1 MLYIVNVIM
10 SAKKWLLAILVFVFL
25 ARIVGVSYGLPLWL
39 VDDEPPFTLAAL
51 KMLQLKTLI
60 PASQLADFKTVLYY
74 PPYLSYLYLPFFAA
88 LVAIKFLFYGG
99 PSALFASFLL
109 TDLSWFYV
117 IARTINVVLA
127 TLSVFLIYK
136 ITETVLQDRRPALLA
151 AFFVSTSLIHI
162 ALSIVSRHWLSV
174 FFFTALVLYWLS
186 RPNLSEKQRYFGA
199 IFSAGIGVGFAI
211 INLLLAP
218 LIAFWYLIY
227 EKKPVLAAFKEK
239 FFYKLYAMFAALA
252 ALPYILYPAS
262 LGFSADTTAGA
273 TKTIF
278 GAITSPIFFAKT
290 IAISEFVLIA
300 FAILGLVFTFKN
312 NRRIFWTFAAFIY
325 SYSIIFYLVFRFEPR
340 FFMGLLPFYAILAGY
355 GFYEIQK
362 MLPSPVPQKIFLL
375 VLLIPLAFVL
385 RLDWLAIQND
395 SRTLAREWAEEN
407 LPSGTKIM
415 VLARLT
421 RFSTNKDAVSEQ
433 EKISASSLRKVDRAD
448 AELGN
453 LNFHTLNLFD
463 ASNQSFYEN
472 VESYIKQNH
481 YEYLVIQPDYKNSQ
495 YFKGVMAHSE
505 LLKTFGS
512 GEAAMSIAESQF
524 LKSPAA
530 LFQIK
535 ELGPEIKVYKL
546 K

>member
-1 MLYIVNVIM
+1 
-10 SAKKWLLAILVFVFL
+10 
-25 ARIVGVSYGLPLWL
+25 
-39 VDDEPPFTLAAL
+39 
-51 KMLQLKTLI
+51 
-60 PASQLADFKTVLYY
+60 
-74 PPYLSYLYLPFFAA
+74 
-88 LVAIKFLFYGG
+88 
-99 PSALFASFLL
+99 
-109 TDLSWFYV
+109 
-117 IARTINVVLA
+117 
-127 TLSVFLIYK
+127 
-136 ITETVLQDRRPALLA
+136 
-151 AFFVSTSLIHI
+151 
-162 ALSIVSRHWLSV
+162 
-174 FFFTALVLYWLS
+174 
-186 RPNLSEKQRYFGA
+186 
-199 IFSAGIGVGFAI
+199 
-211 INLLLAP
+211 
-218 LIAFWYLIY
+218 
-227 EKKPVLAAFKEK
+227 
-239 FFYKLYAMFAALA
+239 
-252 ALPYILYPAS
+252 
-262 LGFSADTTAGA
+262 
-273 TKTIF
+273 
-278 GAITSPIFFAKT
+278 
-290 IAISEFVLIA
+290 
-300 FAILGLVFTFKN
+300 
-312 NRRIFWTFAAFIY
+312 
-325 SYSIIFYLVFRFEPR
+325 
-340 FFMGLLPFYAILAGY
+340 MGLLPFYAILAGY